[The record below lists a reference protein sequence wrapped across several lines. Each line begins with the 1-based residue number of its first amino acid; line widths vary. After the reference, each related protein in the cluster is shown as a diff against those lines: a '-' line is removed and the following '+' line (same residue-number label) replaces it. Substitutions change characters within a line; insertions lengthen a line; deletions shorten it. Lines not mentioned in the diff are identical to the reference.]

1 MRAEL
6 ILDGR
11 IEKVTNQIK
20 MLAPSNLTTIAYGAY
35 TFMLEKVFI
44 IIYIILPDISML

>member
-1 MRAEL
+1 MGAEL
-6 ILDGR
+6 ILDGQT
-11 IEKVTNQIK
+11 EKATNQIK

-44 IIYIILPDISML
+44 IIYIILPDTSML